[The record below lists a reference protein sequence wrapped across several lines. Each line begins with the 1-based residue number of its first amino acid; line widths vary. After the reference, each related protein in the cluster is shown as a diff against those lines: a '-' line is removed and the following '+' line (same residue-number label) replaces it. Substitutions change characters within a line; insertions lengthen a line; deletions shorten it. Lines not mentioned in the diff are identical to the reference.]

1 MFESHNLDLR
11 LRLSNTLKFK
21 RPSSNS
27 VDNCNKPRGSFLIT
41 RLRLGLTHLRELRLK
56 HDFRRYVK
64 SVVYLLNDAES
75 T

>member
-11 LRLSNTLKFK
+11 LRLSNILKFK

-41 RLRLGLTHLRELRLK
+41 RLRLGLRELRLK